1 MAHGTW
7 RHWPLRTAGHTHT
20 RPVPTTLLKSDRE
33 EEHVYKAVKL
43 RSNTSNSASAQ
54 NIVMLES
61 P

>member
-1 MAHGTW
+1 MAALCAQ
-7 RHWPLRTAGHTHT
+7 LRATHPT
-20 RPVPTTLLKSDRE
+20 RAYHARVVE

-43 RSNTSNSASAQ
+43 RSNTLNSASAQ